1 MNYQTA
7 GHMMDLYQ
15 GWFQQNGN
23 CGYVLKPPFL
33 RDHLW
38 LYSGGCAKDPLPGVE
53 PTMLFL
59 KVTDIC
65 YKISLFLIQLLNKC
79 IKLNTMCFSV

>member
-23 CGYVLKPPFL
+23 CGYVLKPSFL
-33 RDHLW
+33 RDHLS

-53 PTMLFL
+53 PTILCL
-59 KVTDIC
+59 KVIKTICLNFILFYSPDI
-65 YKISLFLIQLLNKC
+65 I
-79 IKLNTMCFSV
+79 MD